1 MSLPQDLESGNE
13 TRRARPLRIESPG
26 AWYHVTARGNER
38 KTVFRE
44 DGDRRHFLDLLEE
57 SVRRHRLQV
66 HSDALMDNHYH
77 LLVGTPEANLSESM
91 RWRGVS
97 YSTWFN
103 RRHHRIGH
111 LFQGRFNGIVLEPS
125 RALSLSRYVHLNPVR
140 IKRFRLDKA
149 DRKRARS
156 GVGEFADKELIRER
170 LAYLRGYR
178 WSSYGAYAGSTR
190 APKWLSIDGVLGMIG
205 GKTVAEQKTAYRQY
219 VEREVREGLESN
231 PWEGLVGQILL
242 GSEEFVE
249 GIKEHFKGDAREQ
262 KELRALETRWT
273 WEDVVRAVEQVKK
286 EKWEDFS
293 DRHGDWG
300 RDLALYLAR
309 REAGMKLG
317 DLGQRVGGV
326 DYGGVAIAVYR
337 MGRKLAEDPSLA
349 KLHERVRRSLD
360 KK

>member
-103 RRHHRIGH
+103 RRHHRSGH

-125 RALSLSRYVHLNPVR
+125 RALSLSR
-140 IKRFRLDKA
+140 
-149 DRKRARS
+149 
-156 GVGEFADKELIRER
+156 
-170 LAYLRGYR
+170 
-178 WSSYGAYAGSTR
+178 
-190 APKWLSIDGVLGMIG
+190 
-205 GKTVAEQKTAYRQY
+205 
-219 VEREVREGLESN
+219 
-231 PWEGLVGQILL
+231 
-242 GSEEFVE
+242 
-249 GIKEHFKGDAREQ
+249 
-262 KELRALETRWT
+262 
-273 WEDVVRAVEQVKK
+273 
-286 EKWEDFS
+286 
-293 DRHGDWG
+293 
-300 RDLALYLAR
+300 
-309 REAGMKLG
+309 
-317 DLGQRVGGV
+317 
-326 DYGGVAIAVYR
+326 
-337 MGRKLAEDPSLA
+337 
-349 KLHERVRRSLD
+349 
-360 KK
+360 